1 MSGTKG
7 LNRSMVFL
15 SAIYLKAIEDA
26 KKLNIYEF
34 LVEHTKEDQ
43 GDKDS
48 GRQDLYY
55 FRVESLSLSPF
66 TLWGKDASEEKSWT
80 H

>member
-1 MSGTKG
+1 M
-7 LNRSMVFL
+7 NFL
-15 SAIYLKAIEDA
+15 LSTLRK
-26 KKLNIYEF
+26 
-34 LVEHTKEDQ
+34 TKETKTLE
-43 GDKDS
+43 DKH
-48 GRQDLYY
+48 LYY